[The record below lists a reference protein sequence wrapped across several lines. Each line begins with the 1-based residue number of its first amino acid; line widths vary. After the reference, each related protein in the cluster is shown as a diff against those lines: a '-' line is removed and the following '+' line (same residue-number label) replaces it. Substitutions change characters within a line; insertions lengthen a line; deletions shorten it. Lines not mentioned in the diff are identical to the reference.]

1 MTDQAISPL
10 RRRMIGS
17 LPPAKAGDMT
27 IRKLAPKTQH
37 DCVQRVKPGATCR
50 QLGVAATLPW
60 FPNTLD
66 VRCARANTMPDSSKQ
81 EAPSDIEARLRAL
94 EVGLE
99 ELERR
104 VSFAIL
110 SPDGAR
116 LGEIF
121 AAFKAHPV
129 RTLVRF
135 LVAVAVVIAMALA
148 LLFWM
153 FKKA

>member
-1 MTDQAISPL
+1 
-10 RRRMIGS
+10 
-17 LPPAKAGDMT
+17 
-27 IRKLAPKTQH
+27 
-37 DCVQRVKPGATCR
+37 
-50 QLGVAATLPW
+50 
-60 FPNTLD
+60 
-66 VRCARANTMPDSSKQ
+66 MPDSSKQ

-116 LGEIF
+116 LGETF

-135 LVAVAVVIAMALA
+135 LVALAVVIAMALA

>member
-1 MTDQAISPL
+1 ML
-10 RRRMIGS
+10 
-17 LPPAKAGDMT
+17 
-27 IRKLAPKTQH
+27 
-37 DCVQRVKPGATCR
+37 
-50 QLGVAATLPW
+50 
-60 FPNTLD
+60 
-66 VRCARANTMPDSSKQ
+66 DSSKQ

-94 EVGLE
+94 EVRLE
-99 ELERR
+99 KLERR

-116 LGEIF
+116 LGEVF

>member
-1 MTDQAISPL
+1 ML
-10 RRRMIGS
+10 
-17 LPPAKAGDMT
+17 
-27 IRKLAPKTQH
+27 
-37 DCVQRVKPGATCR
+37 
-50 QLGVAATLPW
+50 
-60 FPNTLD
+60 
-66 VRCARANTMPDSSKQ
+66 DSSKQ

-94 EVGLE
+94 EVRLE
-99 ELERR
+99 KLESR

-135 LVAVAVVIAMALA
+135 LVAVAVVIAMAL
-148 LLFWM
+148 LLFWT
-153 FKKA
+153 FKRA